1 MTQSDMVER
10 VEQLLS
16 SDKPIPAKLRNELT
30 LSLLME
36 LSLATKR
43 LRTDVQGEFK
53 SVRSEMAQMREA
65 ISADVSSL
73 RTTHQAEI
81 AAVKQDVE
89 LVRKKSIV
97 LWIQENKRLA
107 AAVGLALL
115 VTANLWFESEALRLI
130 VSWWLGVPVDL
141 LPK

>member
-1 MTQSDMVER
+1 MTQEDMIER

-16 SDKPIPAKLRNELT
+16 GDRPIPAKLRNELT

-36 LSLATKR
+36 LSRAIKK
-43 LRTDVQGEFK
+43 LRTDVQDEFK
-53 SVRSEMAQMREA
+53 TVREEMAQTREA
-65 ISADVSSL
+65 ISGDVATL

-81 AAVKQDVE
+81 EAVKQDVT

-107 AAVGLALL
+107 TAVGLALVL
-115 VTANLWFESEALRLI
+115 AANLWFESEALRLI
-130 VSWWLGVPVDL
+130 FSWWLGVPVDI

>member
-1 MTQSDMVER
+1 MTQEDMIER

-16 SDKPIPAKLRNELT
+16 GERPIPAKLRNDLT
-30 LSLLME
+30 LSLLMA
-36 LSLATKR
+36 LSRETKK
-43 LRTDVQGEFK
+43 LRADVTTDLQA
-53 SVRSEMAQMREA
+53 VREEMTQMREA
-65 ISADVSSL
+65 ISGDVATL

-81 AAVKQDVE
+81 TAVKQDVE

-107 AAVGLALL
+107 TAVGLALL
-115 VTANLWFESEALRLI
+115 VAANLWFESEALRPI
-130 VSWWLGVPVDL
+130 VSWWLGVPVDI